1 MKILLIIAIISVLFS
16 YVALYF
22 NLKKQI
28 GYYKE
33 LISIKD
39 NIINICDKQINELD
53 TKITH
58 LEITKEL
65 YEVLFNNLKKEQND

>member
-39 NIINICDKQINELD
+39 NIINICEKQINELD
-53 TKITH
+53 AKITH
-58 LEITKEL
+58 LELTEGR
-65 YEVLFNNLKKEQND
+65 YEVLFDKLKEE